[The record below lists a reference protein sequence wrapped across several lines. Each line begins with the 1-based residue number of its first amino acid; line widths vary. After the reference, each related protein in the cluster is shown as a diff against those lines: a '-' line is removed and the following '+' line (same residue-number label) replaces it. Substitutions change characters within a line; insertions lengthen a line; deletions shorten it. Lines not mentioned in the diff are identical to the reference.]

1 MTPRALALATLLA
14 LTPAQALLCPRG
26 RPCTVP
32 AISLNPVTLP
42 CPGGPGTVTWLRTSP
57 LRLLRLSGGTCLL
70 PGGALRL
77 AAPWPRDSGVYT
89 CRRGDVTVAYY
100 DLAVQDVEQLHVSHV
115 GRGQV
120 PLGPRGPL
128 FTAWTPWQACDRC
141 GVPGERK
148 QVGFCYTTQ
157 PRGLPRPCGLAG
169 ASHPPRGPEL
179 RVKGCWVP
187 CKGRWGGGEPRQAP
201 QLLLTHYPLHP
212 AGETQLRCPA
222 ASIYSP
228 VAWQAGTTALNRLQ
242 AGAGAPRL
250 DKASGGAVLVLPPG
264 ATPGTYHCYV
274 GGRLAALFW
283 LGPALAPTPARGAAR
298 AYGAIEAAVVGL
310 ALFLVALLVLGLL
323 EACRRR
329 PGALGT

>member
-1 MTPRALALATLLA
+1 MALALAALLA
-14 LTPAQALLCPRG
+14 LTPSQALPCPRD

-32 AISLNPVTLP
+32 AISLNPVTLL

-57 LRLLRLSGGTCLL
+57 LRLLRFSGGARLL

-89 CRRGDVTVAYY
+89 CRRGDATVACYE
-100 DLAVQDVEQLHVSHV
+100 LAVQDVGQLHVSHM
-115 GRGQV
+115 GHGQV
-120 PLGPRGPL
+120 PLSPRWPL
-128 FTAWTPWQACDRC
+128 FTAWAPWQACDRC

-148 QVGFCYTTQ
+148 QVGFCYATQ
-157 PRGLPRPCGLAG
+157 PRGLPRPCGLTG

-187 CKGRWGGGEPRQAP
+187 CGWRRGGDKPRGAP
-201 QLLLTHYPLHP
+201 RLLLTHYPLHS
-212 AGETQLRCPA
+212 AEETRLRCPA

-228 VAWQAGTTALNRLQ
+228 VAWQANTTALNRLQ

-250 DKASGGAVLVLPPG
+250 DEASGGAVLVLPPG
-264 ATPGTYHCYV
+264 ATPSTYHCYV
-274 GGRLAALFW
+274 GGHLAALFW
-283 LGPALAPTPARGAAR
+283 LGPAPAPTPARGAAH
-298 AYGAIEAAVVGL
+298 AYRAIEAAVVGL

-329 PGALGT
+329 PGALGS